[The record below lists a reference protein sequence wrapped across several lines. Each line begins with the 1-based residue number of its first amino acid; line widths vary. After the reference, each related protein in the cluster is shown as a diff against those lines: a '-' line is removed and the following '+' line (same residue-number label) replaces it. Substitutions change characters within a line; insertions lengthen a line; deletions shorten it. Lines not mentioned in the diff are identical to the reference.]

1 MWQYLFTSD
10 GLADQLLGLA
20 GFPHISWYG
29 DGRYALWMIIL
40 LRLWEFGSAMILF
53 LNALRDIPAEYYEA
67 AKVDG
72 CGSIRA
78 FFTITLPLLR
88 NVIFLNLILQTIAA
102 MQEFSAPYMITG
114 GGPMKSTETVG
125 MLIYN
130 EMFRFGDISMANA
143 VSWGL
148 FMLIASAVI
157 ILFRLTGGMK
167 EEM

>member
-1 MWQYLFTSD
+1 
-10 GLADQLLGLA
+10 
-20 GFPHISWYG
+20 
-29 DGRYALWMIIL
+29 
-40 LRLWEFGSAMILF
+40 
-53 LNALRDIPAEYYEA
+53 
-67 AKVDG
+67 
-72 CGSIRA
+72 
-78 FFTITLPLLR
+78 
-88 NVIFLNLILQTIAA
+88 
-102 MQEFSAPYMITG
+102 
-114 GGPMKSTETVG
+114 MKSTETVG